1 MKSRL
6 LLAFAS
12 LSLFAAPLAAQTL
25 ASDASTA
32 GVIGFASAAV
42 VSGDELFVGRPGS
55 FPGFPMP
62 PSRAA
67 GVHIFGRD
75 ADGNWVETAMIA
87 TPNAGELD
95 GFGTSLSVADDM
107 LVVGAP
113 LAGAGTGA
121 AYVYHRGEGGGWAMV
136 DTLTIEDIGEGAALG
151 SAVVAQGHMA
161 IVGAP
166 GYGGGRGIAY
176 VFGRHHEDGWQL
188 RHTMEPDS
196 LPDGARF
203 GAAVAV
209 EMGRMLV
216 GAPGPGGATS
226 LFGPPP
232 TFQSGAAYVYEMD
245 MEAHE
250 LVLAARLASEEEG
263 MVTQGVAVLLH
274 EHGAMVSAPGSND
287 GAGAV
292 LMYHRDDSG
301 VWQAVHTLQL
311 EAPQPRSFFGSTIAV
326 GDDDLLIGA
335 PTQGGLAGAVH
346 VFRHGEGDSLVHAQE
361 LTVTGSGLGS
371 FFGGAVSV
379 DGNLAVFG
387 APAADMF
394 SGVGFV
400 FERSD
405 SGWVESGQVFDAGPG
420 VPALTGE
427 MRRCEEGM
435 AVAFTCAA
443 VDLVAYMPMADL
455 GGERGVMLNDVWG
468 WTDGE
473 TGKEYALV
481 GRTDGLA
488 FVDMSNPG
496 YPVYVGELPKT
507 EGTAGLLWRD
517 VKVYQNHAYVVAD
530 NAGQHGV
537 QIFDLRQLRGV
548 SGEPVTFEATGNY
561 DRIASAHNMVMN
573 EETGFGYVV
582 GASGGGET
590 CGGGLHML
598 DLRDDPANPTFAGC
612 FADPSTGRSG
622 TGYSH
627 DAQCIIYQGP
637 DTEHRGKE
645 ICFGSNETALS
656 IADVSDK
663 DSTVALSQAAY
674 PNVGYA
680 HQGWISEDHSYFF
693 LGDELDEL
701 SGNAPQTRTL
711 VWDIQDLDDP
721 VLATEYMGE
730 TGATDHNLYVRG
742 QYMYQSNYV
751 AGMRVIDI
759 SDPTAPVEVG
769 YFDTV
774 PFGEDVPGFSGS
786 FSNYPYFAS
795 GVIVVTSM
803 REGMFLLRK
812 REQPVP

>member
-1 MKSRL
+1 MKSRT
-6 LLAFAS
+6 LLAFS
-12 LSLFAAPLAAQTL
+12 FLSLLAAPLAAQTM

-32 GVIGFASAAV
+32 AVIGFASAVV
-42 VSGDELFVGRPGS
+42 VSGDEMFVGRPGA

-67 GVHIFGRD
+67 GVHVFGRD
-75 ADGNWVETAMIA
+75 ADGNWVETSMIA
-87 TPNAGELD
+87 TPNAGEMD
-95 GFGTSLSVADDM
+95 GFGTSLSVAGNM

-113 LAGAGTGA
+113 LASAGAGA
-121 AYVYHRGEGGGWAMV
+121 VYAYRRGEGGGWAMV
-136 DTLTIEDIGEGAALG
+136 DTLTTDDALDGAGLG
-151 SAVVAQGHMA
+151 SAVVAMGHMA
-161 IVGAP
+161 VVGAP
-166 GYGGGRGIAY
+166 GYNGGRGIAY
-176 VFGRHHEDGWQL
+176 VFGQHDEDGWQL

-196 LPDGARF
+196 LPEGSRF
-203 GAAVAV
+203 GAAVSV
-209 EMGRMLV
+209 GHGRMLV

-232 TFQSGAAYVYEMD
+232 TFRPGAAYVYRMD
-245 MEAHE
+245 MENHE
-250 LVLAARLASEEEG
+250 LVLEATLASMDEG
-263 MVTQGVAVLLH
+263 LVTQGLVVALM
-274 EHGAMVSAPGSND
+274 EHGALVSAPASNA

-292 LMYHRDDSG
+292 LAYHLDEEGAWSD
-301 VWQAVHTLQL
+301 AHIIAPDT
-311 EAPQPRSFFGSTIAV
+311 PQPRSFFGSSLAV
-326 GDDDLLIGA
+326 SGDDLLIGA

-346 VFRHGEGDSLVHAQE
+346 VFRHEADSLIHAQE
-361 LTVTGSGLGS
+361 LTVSATGLGA
-371 FFGGAVSV
+371 FFGGAVSA

-400 FERSD
+400 FERGD
-405 SGWVESGQVFDAGPG
+405 SGWAETSQVFDAGPS

-435 AVAFTCAA
+435 SAAFTCAG
-443 VDLVAYMPMADL
+443 VDLVAYMPVADL

-481 GRTDGLA
+481 GRTDGMA
-488 FVDMSNPG
+488 FVDMSDPG

-517 VKVYQNHAYVVAD
+517 VKVYQDHAYIVAD

-590 CGGGLHML
+590 CGGGLHMM
-598 DLRDDPANPTFAGC
+598 DLREDPANPTFAGC
-612 FADPSTGRSG
+612 FADPNTGRSG

-637 DTEHRGKE
+637 DVEHRGKE

-680 HQGWISEDHSYFF
+680 HQGWISADQRHFF

-701 SGNAPQTRTL
+701 SGNAPRTRTL
-711 VWDIQDLDDP
+711 VWDIEDLDDP

-730 TGATDHNLYVRG
+730 TGATDHNLYVVG

-759 SDPTAPVEVG
+759 SDPTSPVEVG

-774 PFGEDVPGFSGS
+774 PFGEDAPGFSGS

>member
-1 MKSRL
+1 
-6 LLAFAS
+6 
-12 LSLFAAPLAAQTL
+12 
-25 ASDASTA
+25 
-32 GVIGFASAAV
+32 
-42 VSGDELFVGRPGS
+42 
-55 FPGFPMP
+55 
-62 PSRAA
+62 
-67 GVHIFGRD
+67 
-75 ADGNWVETAMIA
+75 
-87 TPNAGELD
+87 
-95 GFGTSLSVADDM
+95 M

-113 LAGAGTGA
+113 LAREGVGS
-121 AYVYHRGEGGGWAMV
+121 AYAYHRGEGGGWELVA
-136 DTLTIEDIGEGAALG
+136 TLTTDHASEGAALG

-161 IVGAP
+161 VVGAP
-166 GYGGGRGIAY
+166 GHDGNRGIAY
-176 VFGRHHEDGWQL
+176 VFGRHDEDGWRV
-188 RHTMEPDS
+188 RHTMQPDS
-196 LPDGARF
+196 LAEGARF
-203 GAAVAV
+203 GSAVSV
-209 EMGRMLV
+209 SQGRMLV

-226 LFGPPP
+226 VFGPPP
-232 TFQSGAAYVYEMD
+232 TFRPGAAYVYRMD
-245 MEAHE
+245 MENHE
-250 LVLAARLASEEEG
+250 LVLEATLASAEEG
-263 MVTQGVAVLLH
+263 VLTQGLAVALM
-274 EHGAMVSAPGSND
+274 EHGALVSAPASNA

-292 LMYHRDDSG
+292 LAYHRD
-301 VWQAVHTLQL
+301 
-311 EAPQPRSFFGSTIAV
+311 EAGEWSAAHAIAPDTPQPRSFFGSSIAIS
-326 GDDDLLIGA
+326 GDDLLIGA

-346 VFRHGEGDSLVHAQE
+346 VFRHEGDSLIHAQE
-361 LTVTGSGLGS
+361 LTVSATGLGA
-371 FFGGAVSV
+371 FFGGAVSA
-379 DGNLAVFG
+379 DGNLAVSG

-400 FERSD
+400 FERGD
-405 SGWVESGQVFDAGPG
+405 SGWTETAQVFDAGPNI
-420 VPALTGE
+420 PALTGE
-427 MRRCEEGM
+427 VRRCEDG
-435 AVAFTCAA
+435 ASAAFTCAD
-443 VDLVAYMPMADL
+443 VDLVAFMPMADL
-455 GGERGVMLNDVWG
+455 GGERGVMLNDIWG

-473 TGKEYALV
+473 TGTEYALV
-481 GRTDGLA
+481 GRTDGMA
-488 FVDMSNPG
+488 FVDMSDPG

-548 SGEPVTFEATGNY
+548 SGDPVTFEATGNY
-561 DRIASAHNMVMN
+561 DRIASAHNIVVN

-590 CGGGLHML
+590 CGGGLHMM
-598 DLRDDPANPTFAGC
+598 DLREDPANPTFAGC
-612 FADPSTGRSG
+612 FADPNTGRSG

-637 DTEHRGKE
+637 DVEHRGKE

-674 PNVGYA
+674 PSVGYA
-680 HQGWISEDHSYFF
+680 HQGWISADHRYFF

-711 VWDIQDLDDP
+711 VWDIEDLDDP

-730 TGATDHNLYVRG
+730 TAATDHNLYVKG

-774 PFGEDVPGFSGS
+774 PFGEDAPGFSGS

-795 GVIVVTSM
+795 GVIAVTSM
-803 REGMFLLRK
+803 REGLFLLRK